1 MADSLSL
8 SPGYL
13 DDNCTNIRSCGWS
26 WSWSEATYEHKAFN
40 YWAPENLLAVP
51 LSTHRWVYDTVVE
64 NDRTYTYYGY
74 EFVSMLK
81 LVNIDIENKSLT
93 AHGEVDHSSLYGNG
107 VQEYWYSNTDIRRS
121 IFMGDYIYSIS
132 SAGMT
137 VHLTDNLS
145 HVITVDLPEDDP
157 VTYSYD
163 TESSSASSDGG
174 AKPVAESS
182 ES

>member
-1 MADSLSL
+1 MGS
-8 SPGYL
+8 
-13 DDNCTNIRSCGWS
+13 
-26 WSWSEATYEHKAFN
+26 
-40 YWAPENLLAVP
+40 ENLLAVP

-81 LVNIDIENKSLT
+81 LVNVDIENKSLT

-145 HVITVDLPEDDP
+145 HKLLLWIYLENDP

-163 TESSSASSDGG
+163 TESSTVSSDG

>member
-1 MADSLSL
+1 
-8 SPGYL
+8 
-13 DDNCTNIRSCGWS
+13 
-26 WSWSEATYEHKAFN
+26 
-40 YWAPENLLAVP
+40 
-51 LSTHRWVYDTVVE
+51 
-64 NDRTYTYYGY
+64 
-74 EFVSMLK
+74 
-81 LVNIDIENKSLT
+81 
-93 AHGEVDHSSLYGNG
+93 
-107 VQEYWYSNTDIRRS
+107 
-121 IFMGDYIYSIS
+121 
-132 SAGMT
+132 MT

>member
-1 MADSLSL
+1 
-8 SPGYL
+8 
-13 DDNCTNIRSCGWS
+13 
-26 WSWSEATYEHKAFN
+26 
-40 YWAPENLLAVP
+40 
-51 LSTHRWVYDTVVE
+51 
-64 NDRTYTYYGY
+64 
-74 EFVSMLK
+74 MLK

>member
-1 MADSLSL
+1 MNEDLLLTIGIGPAGDDGFGLDWSQTQISLFDVSDLENPSLADSLSL

-13 DDNCTNIRSCGWS
+13 DDNCADIRSCGWS

-81 LVNIDIENKSLT
+81 LVNVDIENKSLT
-93 AHGEVDHSSLYGNG
+93 AHGKVIILLYMEMVSKSIGILIQIFEDLSLW
-107 VQEYWYSNTDIRRS
+107 VIIFIQFLQQE
-121 IFMGDYIYSIS
+121 
-132 SAGMT
+132 
-137 VHLTDNLS
+137 
-145 HVITVDLPEDDP
+145 
-157 VTYSYD
+157 
-163 TESSSASSDGG
+163 
-174 AKPVAESS
+174 
-182 ES
+182 